1 MPNVRIDG
9 DNGGPVGTV
18 EARCLN
24 SLQSQLNR
32 NEPTPEHGP
41 CSQCAQE
48 YFVDA
53 TVASRFLSF
62 TRKYLLK
69 LSRLGVIPAH
79 PFGVG
84 SRKQWRYRISELEK
98 WGLSQSTV
106 RSDNDAG
113 SPRAA
118 KRGK

>member
-1 MPNVRIDG
+1 
-9 DNGGPVGTV
+9 
-18 EARCLN
+18 LN
-24 SLQSQLNR
+24 SLKSQLNR
-32 NEPTPEHGP
+32 NEPTHEQGP
-41 CSQCAQE
+41 CSQCLQTE

-53 TVASRFLSF
+53 TVASRFLSI

-69 LSRLGVIPAH
+69 LSRLGLIPAH

-98 WGLSQSTV
+98 WGLSQGTV
-106 RSDNDAG
+106 RPDNESG

>member
-1 MPNVRIDG
+1 M
-9 DNGGPVGTV
+9 
-18 EARCLN
+18 N
-24 SLQSQLNR
+24 SLQSQLNL
-32 NEPTPEHGP
+32 NEPIHEHGP

-53 TVASRFLSF
+53 AVAAAFLSI

-69 LSRLGVIPAH
+69 LSRLGVLPAH

-84 SRKQWRYRISELEK
+84 SRKQWRYRISELER
-98 WGLSQSTV
+98 WGLSQSTF
-106 RSDNDAG
+106 RPDNDGG